1 MLLFGKAIWAVE
13 TLRTAFGPGIAPW
26 YCQGSGKHRTGGR
39 GQAAGLRIEV
49 PEGVFEEWMCQ
60 GSIDLSRVRSL
71 DALSHRRLKEVI
83 KRCAARRLAR

>member
-13 TLRTAFGPGIAPW
+13 TLRTAFEPETVPW
-26 YCQGSGKHRTGGR
+26 YCQGSGKHRADGR

-49 PEGVFEEWMCQ
+49 PEGVFEEWMRQ

-71 DALSHRRLKEVI
+71 DAFSHRRLKEVI